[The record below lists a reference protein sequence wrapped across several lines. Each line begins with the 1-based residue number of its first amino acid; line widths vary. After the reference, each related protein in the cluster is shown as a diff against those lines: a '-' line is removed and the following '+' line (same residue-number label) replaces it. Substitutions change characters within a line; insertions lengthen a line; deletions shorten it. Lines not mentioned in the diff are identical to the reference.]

1 MRMRAAGLE
10 PRVLLGGLQAL
21 QLHPY
26 TLLLE
31 CPRTLPFAVS
41 TQPTVHNSAESLA
54 STADTAATAPVTDR
68 EDADSFTPDLEEV
81 NPAHYV
87 EPLRRSITWLPSMIL
102 ERRIYLG
109 TCEHAADPRVI
120 SALGITHVVSTSR
133 VRAAKVRGLV
143 YILVNKASF
152 SQSTLKLTTNFIL
165 DAVAGGGRVLVHGCD
180 GELHVW

>member
-1 MRMRAAGLE
+1 MRAAGLE

-26 TLLLE
+26 TLLLD

-87 EPLRRSITWLPSMIL
+87 EPLRLHSPSYSWCSCNLDLSHM
-102 ERRIYLG
+102 G
-109 TCEHAADPRVI
+109 QI
-120 SALGITHVVSTSR
+120 SV
-133 VRAAKVRGLV
+133 
-143 YILVNKASF
+143 AS
-152 SQSTLKLTTNFIL
+152 
-165 DAVAGGGRVLVHGCD
+165 
-180 GELHVW
+180 